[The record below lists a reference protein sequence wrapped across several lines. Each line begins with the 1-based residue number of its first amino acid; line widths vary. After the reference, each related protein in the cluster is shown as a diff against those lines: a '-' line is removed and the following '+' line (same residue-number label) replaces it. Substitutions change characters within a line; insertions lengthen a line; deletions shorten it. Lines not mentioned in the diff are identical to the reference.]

1 LTVGSLVCLTWQLP
15 CSEHDSLEQQRE
27 LARDRY
33 LRVEAELARADLAA
47 LTPAQLAA
55 RTELLDVLKAYVDRA
70 DFGVQ
75 SEDPL
80 ARIPKFVDSEGR
92 RCAMAELLHATGRD
106 DLVASVRDT
115 NNEAWVVDL
124 AGEEP
129 FLEWLAAHGL
139 ALDEAARIQGPS
151 MDGRGIAG
159 GPGGSSS
166 TPAAPR
172 PGAVTP
178 DSPDE
183 PARPRTPS
191 TGGAGPAGPDLTKPI
206 TPSSIAVLTEE
217 SNDWSA
223 WWEYNKVEFLRPN
236 RLALDRQD
244 DNVTGTFE
252 ARHDSLQR
260 TLLPRLVAYLD
271 HPEARVRA
279 AAAGAVGRIGGKDAV
294 APLTARLSDPA
305 IDVRD
310 MAILGLGSTGAPGAQ
325 VLLLEIARNGRGGE
339 VRDFDSRSRA
349 LAIVALGLGRRAGFD
364 DTVDTAI
371 AEITAARVLADRTAI
386 GVAAM
391 SYTLLSPT
399 EPMLALAF
407 EMANDSRE
415 PTPVRCRAVEALA
428 SRRDT
433 EAISALQHLA
443 SGSQLEL
450 RRSAA
455 LALGEIEHPLV
466 PAALMTAHDLEKEP
480 LTRGFLAISL
490 GRCGGAKVR
499 AYLMDTLEHGDGP
512 DRPWAALALGILAHE
527 RGDADAARAIRWGL
541 RHESRTPDRG
551 AYWLALGLT
560 RDGESLPIL
569 QDALARSADPQ
580 SRMYAAQAL
589 ALLGGEKARDVLRA
603 RWNDERSTLVSSQIA
618 LALGVLGSNG
628 DESTIGTILATVAEP
643 ALQGQVA
650 SAMAFHGSYAALG
663 RLAELLGTDG
673 LARAS
678 AIDGLGMML
687 APVQPLELCA
697 STRSS
702 NYTQF
707 AEWLEEAATTTL

>member
-1 LTVGSLVCLTWQLP
+1 
-15 CSEHDSLEQQRE
+15 
-27 LARDRY
+27 
-33 LRVEAELARADLAA
+33 LRVEDELARADLAA

-55 RTELLDVLKAYVDRA
+55 RTELLGVLKAYVDHA

-75 SEDPL
+75 AEDPL
-80 ARIPKFVDSEGR
+80 ARIPKFVDSDGR

-124 AGEEP
+124 AAEEP
-129 FLEWLAAHGL
+129 FLEWLASHGL
-139 ALDEAARIQGPS
+139 ALDEAARIQGPAI
-151 MDGRGIAG
+151 GRGG
-159 GPGGSSS
+159 GPGGGPSSGAP
-166 TPAAPR
+166 TPASPR
-172 PGAVTP
+172 PGPGTT
-178 DSPDE
+178 DGPDE
-183 PARPRTPS
+183 PPRPRTPS
-191 TGGAGPAGPDLTKPI
+191 VGGAGPAGPDLTKPI
-206 TPSSIAVLTEE
+206 TPSSLAVLTEE

-260 TLLPRLVAYLD
+260 TLLPRLVKYLD

-279 AAAGAVGRIGGKDAV
+279 AAAGAVGRIGGKEAV
-294 APLTARLSDPA
+294 APLTAHLSDPA

-325 VLLLEIARNGRGGE
+325 ALLIEIARKGRGGE
-339 VRDFDSRSRA
+339 VRDFDVRSRA

-364 DTVDTAI
+364 DTVDSAI
-371 AEITAARVLADRTAI
+371 AEIAAARVLADRTAI

-399 EPMLALAF
+399 EPLLALAF
-407 EMANDSRE
+407 EMANDSGE

-428 SRRDT
+428 ARKDT

-499 AYLMDTLEHGDGP
+499 TYLMDTLEHGNGP

-527 RGDADAARAIRWGL
+527 RGDAEAARAIRWGL

-569 QDALARSADPQ
+569 QDALARF
-580 SRMYAAQAL
+580 
-589 ALLGGEKARDVLRA
+589 G
-603 RWNDERSTLVSSQIA
+603 
-618 LALGVLGSNG
+618 
-628 DESTIGTILATVAEP
+628 
-643 ALQGQVA
+643 
-650 SAMAFHGSYAALG
+650 
-663 RLAELLGTDG
+663 
-673 LARAS
+673 
-678 AIDGLGMML
+678 
-687 APVQPLELCA
+687 
-697 STRSS
+697 
-702 NYTQF
+702 
-707 AEWLEEAATTTL
+707 